1 MRNIKKIAV
10 RLILILLVLFLF
22 ETVVEFLY
30 RPYNRYSLYAI
41 RELKECQGKIDTL
54 FLGTSTA
61 YRGFSP
67 DVFDECLETFSFNA
81 ATASQP
87 VDGTLALLKDQA
99 ERNPIERV
107 VIGVSQ
113 RSLAKEEAYVE
124 RKEEVYDRLL
134 SLKEKISYLAGGCTS
149 EEWLDMI
156 FYSTRVD
163 KYLDA
168 GQIKGNV
175 AYKLSDAYKE
185 NKAPMNTY
193 RGRGFLAGEEVYLG
207 KSYEAITKRKST
219 WQADHANE
227 KALIE
232 IMEYCREREIELIL
246 VFIPVTGAQ
255 IDSYKDISVIHD
267 YIQEL
272 ADKYETVFWD
282 FNYYVRL
289 KEEFSND
296 MFNDKKH
303 LNGAGGMYFSQL
315 FAEVYKKYHNG
326 EAIDEYFLDI
336 CPYYENSY

>member
-1 MRNIKKIAV
+1 MRNIKKTAV
-10 RLILILLVLFLF
+10 RLILILLLLFLF

-67 DVFDECLETFSFNA
+67 DVFDECLGTFSFNA

-87 VDGTLALLKDQA
+87 MDGTLALLKDQA

-107 VIGVSQ
+107 VIGVSPH
-113 RSLAKEEAYVE
+113 SLAKEEAYIE
-124 RKEEVYDRLL
+124 RKEEVYDRLF
-134 SLKEKISYLAGGCTS
+134 SLKEKISYLAGGCAS

-163 KYLDA
+163 KYFDT
-168 GQIKGNV
+168 GKIKRNV

-185 NKAPMNTY
+185 NKAPMETY
-193 RGRGFLAGEEVYLG
+193 RGKGFLAGKEVYQG
-207 KSYEAITKRKST
+207 KSYETITKREST

-232 IMEYCREREIELIL
+232 IMEYCREKEIELIL

-255 IDSYKDISVIHD
+255 IDSYKNIGVIHD

-289 KEEFSND
+289 KEEFSNS

-303 LNGAGGMYFSQL
+303 LNGAGGMYFSRL

-326 EAIDEYFLDI
+326 EAIDEYFLDT
-336 CPYYENSY
+336 CPYYEKSH